1 MTKRQHGNK
10 ESKKP
15 KRAVVPPTKPPATA
29 MTTTLDPTVVG
40 PRPKR

>member
-15 KRAVVPPTKPPATA
+15 KQVVPPTKPPATA
-29 MTTTLDPTVVG
+29 MTTLLDPTVVG
-40 PRPKR
+40 PRQKR

>member
-15 KRAVVPPTKPPATA
+15 KRAVPPTKPPATA
-29 MTTTLDPTVVG
+29 MTNLLDPTVVG
-40 PRPKR
+40 PRQKK